1 MTCTTS
7 LARSPHLLDQ
17 LCEQFQ
23 HLDLAV
29 LTRFRGDPEK
39 ITRYL
44 AQTHDLTVVEA
55 AETLD
60 DWLMFQA
67 TRLPEHAAA

>member
-7 LARSPHLLDQ
+7 LARWPRLLDQ

-44 AQTHDLTVVEA
+44 AQTHARTVVEA

>member
-1 MTCTTS
+1 
-7 LARSPHLLDQ
+7 
-17 LCEQFQ
+17 
-23 HLDLAV
+23 
-29 LTRFRGDPEK
+29 
-39 ITRYL
+39 L